1 VQHFQ
6 LEQVADD
13 AWAALATPE
22 GGAVANAGI
31 VRVSDTTIVF
41 DTSMSADAALEL
53 RAAAERLGRV
63 VAAVCSHW
71 HADHVNGNI
80 AFADVD
86 IVSTFRTRE
95 LIEARDRERLDGFET
110 TLPNELFEE
119 QILVDGIPVETLGG
133 GHTES
138 DAFIWFEDTL
148 FAGDLVVVQNHPW
161 VGHGD
166 PEHWIEILEA
176 FEARGPRTIV
186 PGHGAVGGA
195 ADIAPLRRY
204 LEALLEGTAEPVEGW
219 AFAEGHAHNVES
231 LAPR

>member
-1 VQHFQ
+1 MEHFL

-13 AWAALATPE
+13 AWAALATPD

-31 VRVSDTTIVF
+31 LRVRDMTIVF

-53 RAAAERLGRV
+53 RAGAERIGPV
-63 VAAVCSHW
+63 VAVVCSHW

-86 IVSTFRTRE
+86 IVATSRTRE
-95 LIEARDRERLDGFET
+95 LIEARDRDRLDGFET
-110 TLPNELFEE
+110 MLPNELFEE
-119 QILVDGIPVETLGG
+119 QILVEGVTIETLGG

-148 FAGDLVVVQNHPW
+148 FAGDLVVVQSHPW

-176 FEARGPRTIV
+176 FEARGPRAIV
-186 PGHGAVGGA
+186 PGHGPVGSA
-195 ADIAPLRRY
+195 ADLTPLRRY
-204 LEALLEGTAEPVEGW
+204 LEALLDGTAEPVESW

>member
-1 VQHFQ
+1 MQHFQ

-53 RAAAERLGRV
+53 RAAAERIGPV
-63 VAAVCSHW
+63 VAAVSSHW

-95 LIEARDRERLDGFET
+95 LIENRDRERLDGFET
-110 TLPNELFEE
+110 MLPNELFEE
-119 QILVDGIPVETLGG
+119 QILDDGVIVETLGG

-176 FEARGPRTIV
+176 FEARGPRSIV
-186 PGHGAVGGA
+186 PGHGPVGRA

-204 LEALLEGTAEPVEGW
+204 LEALLDGKAEPVEGW